1 MKKLI
6 LFLSIFTFLT
16 SMLYAQGQK
25 EKYFGL
31 PFFTNDFT
39 FGYAFPLGDLTGN
52 NIGEYYALKNYG
64 TKKGFFAQ
72 WNLKFGAVNFKTSQ
86 IRPYVSIS
94 YSQFSASED
103 RAYNMIPAPI
113 GWPGTQYYQPLKD
126 TTGESYIR
134 VNNPYVA
141 IGIEFAYFTDR
152 KKASIIS
159 VGTDFNINVLFGRVY
174 DKVASKQELHNNLLD
189 ATRFGLGFN
198 LQYCYKF
205 EKWLGYSVG
214 VRYQLPNLFGPRK
227 SDAVKDIAD
236 IPFNDDSSPTLNPL
250 LQKKTL
256 GYIGIYAG
264 VNFFIGSMK

>member
-6 LFLSIFTFLT
+6 LFLLLLTLLT
-16 SMLYAQGQK
+16 SVVYPQRQK

-52 NIGEYYALKNYG
+52 NIGEYYALKNYA

-72 WNLKFGAVNFKTSQ
+72 WNLKFSAVNFKTAQ

-94 YSQFSASED
+94 YSHFSASED
-103 RAYNMIPAPI
+103 RAYNMILAPI
-113 GWPGTQYYQPLKD
+113 GWPGTQYYQSLKD
-126 TTGESYIR
+126 TTGESFIR
-134 VNNPYVA
+134 VNNPYIA
-141 IGIEFAYFTDR
+141 IGIEYAYFTDR
-152 KKASIIS
+152 KKASVIAA
-159 VGTDFNINVLFGRVY
+159 GADFNINVLFGRVY
-174 DKVASKQELHNNLLD
+174 DKVAGKQELHNNLLD

-198 LQYCYKF
+198 LQYCYRF
-205 EKWLGYSVG
+205 EKWLGYSIG
-214 VRYQLPNLFGPRK
+214 IRYQMPNLFGPRK

-236 IPFNDDSSPTLNPL
+236 IPFNDDESSVLNPL
-250 LQKKTL
+250 MQKKTL
-256 GYIGIYAG
+256 GYFGIYAG